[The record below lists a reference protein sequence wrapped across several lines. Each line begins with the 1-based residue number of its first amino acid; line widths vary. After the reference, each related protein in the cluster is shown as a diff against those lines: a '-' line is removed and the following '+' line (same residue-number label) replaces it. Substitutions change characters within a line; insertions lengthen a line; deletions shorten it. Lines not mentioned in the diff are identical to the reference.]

1 MLVARLYAQLKKLV
15 ARDFRTST
23 VVNLETPVAGMLS
36 QVLIR
41 EWYACGSMNNDKQQ
55 AWLLLA
61 MANKEKAID
70 SACSTVGIASLKAKQ
85 REAITRFVRGEDV
98 FICLPTGFGKSLCYA
113 LLPSRIRLPSRQCR
127 AQYSCVYF
135 FLQCSGS
142 YSTRTLAGLL
152 SSV

>member
-1 MLVARLYAQLKKLV
+1 
-15 ARDFRTST
+15 
-23 VVNLETPVAGMLS
+23 MLS

-61 MANKEKAID
+61 IWRIKRRRSIQLAAP
-70 SACSTVGIASLKAKQ
+70 AVGIASLKAIQ
-85 REAITRFVRGEDV
+85 REAITRFVGGEDV

-113 LLPSRIRLPSRQCR
+113 LLPLVFDYLRGSAGHSIVVCT
-127 AQYSCVYF
+127 

-142 YSTRTLAGLL
+142 YSTRTLVYSPVSDGFSL
-152 SSV
+152 

>member
-1 MLVARLYAQLKKLV
+1 
-15 ARDFRTST
+15 
-23 VVNLETPVAGMLS
+23 MLS

-61 MANKEKAID
+61 MTNKEKAID

-85 REAITRFVRGEDV
+85 WEAITRFVGGEDV

-113 LLPSRIRLPSRQCR
+113 LLPLVFDYLRGSAGHSIVVRT
-127 AQYSCVYF
+127 
-135 FLQCSGS
+135 FLQCSSGS
-142 YSTRTLAGLL
+142 YSTRTL
-152 SSV
+152 V